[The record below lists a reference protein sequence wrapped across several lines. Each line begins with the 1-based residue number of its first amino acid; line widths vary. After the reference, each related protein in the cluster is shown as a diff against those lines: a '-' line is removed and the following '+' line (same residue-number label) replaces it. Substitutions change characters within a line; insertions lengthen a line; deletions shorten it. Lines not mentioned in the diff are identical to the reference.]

1 LIRIAQVIGKA
12 ILGGVD
18 SILMNYYRNIDRS
31 KFQFDFFVDGL
42 GDNVYDEEVS
52 NLGGRI
58 YKLPPYEKNMRA
70 NLQTFRKILHEN
82 KYQIVHC
89 NMNALSMF
97 WLREAKLAGV
107 PIRIA
112 HNHST
117 AAFSE
122 GKRAIIKYAF
132 RPFAKIYPTNFAAC
146 GELAGKWL
154 FGKNAM
160 SKGQVF
166 LINNA
171 IDVNAFAYNSK
182 VREKM
187 RIKLGLENRFV
198 IGHVGR
204 FAHQKN
210 HSFLLDTFKQV
221 NNIYPQ
227 ATLLLVGDGETRTE
241 IERAAKD
248 LPVLF
253 LGNRRDMPDL
263 YQAMDIFVLPSHF
276 EGLPL
281 SAVEAQAA
289 GLPCIL
295 SEAVTQEVGL
305 SQDVTFL
312 PLNIQNWTD
321 AILNA
326 ASDMKQTMEA
336 RRNSNLQI
344 METFDIKKVANRLSN
359 FYEQLLKEV
368 YDEEGSHSSGS
379 LEI

>member
-1 LIRIAQVIGKA
+1 MVRIAQVIGKA

-18 SILMNYYRNIDRS
+18 SIIMNYYRNIDRS

-58 YKLPPYEKNMRA
+58 FKLPPYEKSMRA
-70 NLQTFRKILHEN
+70 NLQTFRKILCEN

-117 AAFSE
+117 ASFTE
-122 GKRAIIKYAF
+122 GKRAIIKYVF

-160 SKGQVF
+160 GQVF

-171 IDVNAFAYNSK
+171 IDVNAFAYNSRT
-182 VREKM
+182 REKI
-187 RIKLGLENRFV
+187 RSKLGLENRFV

-210 HSFLLDTFKQV
+210 HGFLLDTFKQV
-221 NNIYPQ
+221 SKFCPQ
-227 ATLLLVGDGETRTE
+227 ATLLLVGDGETRAE
-241 IERAAKD
+241 IESAAKD
-248 LPVLF
+248 LPALF

-305 SQDVTFL
+305 SKDVTFL

-321 AILNA
+321 AILKA
-326 ASDMKQTMEA
+326 ESYQTTKSL
-336 RRNSNLQI
+336 RNSNLQA

-359 FYEQLLKEV
+359 YYEQLLKGV
-368 YDEEGSHSSGS
+368 HDEKSSHSSGS
-379 LEI
+379 LET